1 MPVAARHSIQPRR
14 GPALFLATGGLLGAL
29 AAIPLVVAIPI
40 SADPNPLGYVF
51 VLLGVPIGGLAYR
64 VRSRNYPPDAD
75 ARSRLLRYLALPLL
89 LAASIAI
96 LTGMRAQGF
105 MMTIVGFAIA
115 LSLIFGIILAGSRRQ
130 RSGEPSDAPESAS
143 RAF

>member
-1 MPVAARHSIQPRR
+1 M
-14 GPALFLATGGLLGAL
+14 FLASGGLLGAL

-40 SADPNPLGYVF
+40 SADPNPLGYLI

-64 VRSRNYPPDAD
+64 IRSRNYPLDD
-75 ARSRLLRYLALPLL
+75 GARSRLVRYCALPLL
-89 LAASIAI
+89 LPALIAI

-105 MMTIVGFAIA
+105 MMTIVGFVIA
-115 LSLIFGIILAGSRRQ
+115 LSIIFGILLAGSRRQ